1 VTRLDGLEHQ
11 CLFDVTFV
19 TKWVRPRETLFACS
33 DGKMWLGGFV
43 LCWRLKGGFERTWFA
58 RLSSRPL
65 RWMTGLS
72 YVEWM
77 SPAMWEAYSKQTGPR
92 CVFAFEA
99 LCRPFVT
106 SLSDVEG
113 GGLLADGQ
121 T

>member
-1 VTRLDGLEHQ
+1 
-11 CLFDVTFV
+11 
-19 TKWVRPRETLFACS
+19 
-33 DGKMWLGGFV
+33 
-43 LCWRLKGGFERTWFA
+43 
-58 RLSSRPL
+58 
-65 RWMTGLS
+65 MTGLS